1 MKLAQ
6 EDLIALN
13 RFGERYQQLLH
24 QIFAQ
29 LPPKARS
36 ISGLGKYTGYNR
48 SNSQRIVN
56 AHNAKDGLKVICALP
71 GIEGQI
77 EFAAKIARF
86 VSDTQSATLHV
97 LIEDFE
103 AVIERF
109 ARSHASLK
117 RLLATYTNIQATDDN
132 LPLRRQLYQSSELLL
147 GSHIDNL
154 FCCYAL
160 TQSKDNRLFLHEH
173 ALISKQ
179 GITRTPK
186 SPPFVQFYT
195 HDHPAGNLAP
205 KLVSQ
210 HQVCTN
216 KQFEIAIA
224 QEFSS
229 DGLAEQFVSYSKS
242 NSGMVFDD
250 VLTGPFDATFLFSN
264 PDELSNPLTDNNH
277 CSSTSISIKIPTKKL
292 TMLVLI
298 ERELD
303 KLSSVNLGCYM
314 GNQKVQEGKL
324 HVSDMWTE
332 RLPDFPELKVIDLS
346 INQVIKAPYPQEML
360 DYFLAYFGLDA
371 TKYKGYLMETEYP
384 IWSSTYRIY
393 FEHQEKMPAD

>member
-6 EDLIALN
+6 DDLIALN

-24 QIFAQ
+24 QIFFQ
-29 LPPKARS
+29 LPQKARS

-48 SNSQRIVN
+48 SNSQRVVN

-71 GIEGQI
+71 GIEGQL
-77 EFAAKIARF
+77 EFADKIAKF
-86 VSDTQSATLHV
+86 VSETQLANLND
-97 LIEDFE
+97 LISHFQDI
-103 AVIERF
+103 IERF

-117 RLLATYTNIQATDDN
+117 RLLATHANIQATDDN
-132 LPLRRQLYQSSELLL
+132 LPLRRQLFQSSAMLL
-147 GSHIDNL
+147 GSHIEAL
-154 FCCYAL
+154 VCCYAL
-160 TQSKDNRLFLHEH
+160 TQSEDNRLFLHEH

-195 HDHPAGNLAP
+195 HDHPTGNLAP
-205 KLVSQ
+205 KLISS
-210 HQVCTN
+210 HDRCDS
-216 KQFEIAIA
+216 KSFEIAIA
-224 QEFSS
+224 KEYSS
-229 DGLAEQFVSYSKS
+229 LGLPNHFVSYSKS
-242 NSGMVFDD
+242 NAGMVFDD
-250 VLTGPFDATFLFSN
+250 KLPSPFDATFLFSN
-264 PDELSNPLTDNNH
+264 PDELSNPLTDNSQ
-277 CSSTSISIKIPTKKL
+277 CSSTSISIKTPTKKL

-332 RLPDFPELKVIDLS
+332 RLPDFPDLKVVDLS
-346 INQVIKAPYPQEML
+346 FRPML
-360 DYFLAYFGLDA
+360 NGPFPVETLNYFLAYYGLDA
-371 TKYKGYLMETEYP
+371 SKYKGYLMETEFP

-393 FEHQEKMPAD
+393 FEHQDKMPAD